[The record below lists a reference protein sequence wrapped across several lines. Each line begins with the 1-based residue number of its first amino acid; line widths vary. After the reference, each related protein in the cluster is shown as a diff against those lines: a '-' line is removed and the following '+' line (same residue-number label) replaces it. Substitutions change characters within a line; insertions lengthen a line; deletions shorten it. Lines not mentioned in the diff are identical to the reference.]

1 MSYYSR
7 AAAVWI
13 WMVSDCL
20 ELGCMPPPLGRTD
33 LRRHAILQQAA
44 SVASN
49 GFSPMARQHPEHSAG
64 AECTRTPIIPSSLC
78 LFAHPPTH
86 LHTSI
91 AACSYILYV
100 VPLKPPPAGALSGGG
115 RLSKSWM
122 IPGPAGLFFKGPWT
136 PSVNPPP
143 PPPVTACSSR

>member
-20 ELGCMPPPLGRTD
+20 ELGCMPPLGRTD

-49 GFSPMARQHPEHSAG
+49 GFSPMARQHPKHSAG
-64 AECTRTPIIPSSLC
+64 AECTRTPNIPSSLC

-86 LHTSI
+86 LHTYI
-91 AACSYILYV
+91 AVCSYILYV
-100 VPLKPPPAGALSGGG
+100 VPLTPPRPGRFPAAGG
-115 RLSKSWM
+115 RPNHGCYRGPPGSFSRAQGPRPS
-122 IPGPAGLFFKGPWT
+122 IPH
-136 PSVNPPP
+136 PS
-143 PPPVTACSSR
+143 PPVTACSSR

>member
-100 VPLKPPPAGALSGGG
+100 VPLKPPPAGARRALFQGPMDPVRQPPTPPPGHRLFLSLMRAPLLIYEFDLSG
-115 RLSKSWM
+115 
-122 IPGPAGLFFKGPWT
+122 
-136 PSVNPPP
+136 
-143 PPPVTACSSR
+143 